1 MSHKRSFGCLM
12 AYLDQSSSSKVLAAG
27 SKLVSD
33 VNLYEVPGEEYG
45 RETVP
50 HVTIKFGFTPDLS
63 EDEIKKIIGD
73 QKKFFVYAEGLSTF
87 DNDVFQV
94 VKFDIKLQEP
104 LISLRKKCDKF
115 PNEDSHPNYH
125 PHLTIAYTKK
135 GSFPH
140 KKTGLS
146 LRFGIDKMVYSPQS
160 GGPKKEYPLS

>member
-12 AYLDQSSSSKVLAAG
+12 AYLDQSSSSKVLAVG
-27 SKLVSD
+27 NKIISTDS
-33 VNLYEVPGEEYG
+33 LYEVPGEDYG

-50 HVTIKFGFTPDLS
+50 HVTIKYGFSNDLS

-87 DNDVFQV
+87 NNDVFQV

-115 PNEDSHPNYH
+115 PNEDSHPDFC
-125 PHLTIAYTKK
+125 PHLTLAYTKK
-135 GSFPH
+135 HSFTY

-146 LRFGIDKMVYSPQS
+146 IPFLINKFVYSPIN
-160 GGPKKEYPLS
+160 GKKRNYEL